1 MKVRTVMHVVHGR
14 PGFFWQSE
22 WAPSIHGLAGAS
34 GLVGS
39 SFIPLVRFGR
49 DFLIC
54 SQYFSTLA
62 WASLF

>member
-1 MKVRTVMHVVHGR
+1 MKMRTVMHVVHGR

-54 SQYFSTLA
+54 SQ
-62 WASLF
+62 